1 MLTEQIV
8 EVYLNLAGE
17 TFAKQMAQDEVYSS
31 TFHVVIQ
38 HFQRSYAPDIF
49 AAIIE
54 KLRTRGILTI
64 SLIEGFKHLCER
76 AEFHWQEKVQNEEDF
91 GDDIPDEFRGID

>member
-38 HFQRSYAPDIF
+38 HF
-49 AAIIE
+49 
-54 KLRTRGILTI
+54 
-64 SLIEGFKHLCER
+64 
-76 AEFHWQEKVQNEEDF
+76 
-91 GDDIPDEFRGID
+91 